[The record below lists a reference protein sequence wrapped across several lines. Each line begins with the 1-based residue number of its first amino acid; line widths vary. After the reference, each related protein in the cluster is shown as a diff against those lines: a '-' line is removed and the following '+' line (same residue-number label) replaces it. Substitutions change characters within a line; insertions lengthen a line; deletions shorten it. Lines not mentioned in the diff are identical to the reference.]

1 MAGAV
6 GALGAAHTERRRL
19 TFLTIP
25 QAREVL
31 ATTDESSL
39 LGRKV
44 SAPDPSP
51 SPKPEPYLPTL
62 TLSLSLTPTR
72 SLNRTLTLT
81 LTPTPALTPTPTLTR
96 CLRRIW
102 SSMPNG

>member
-19 TFLTIP
+19 TFLTIS

-44 SAPDPSP
+44 SA
-51 SPKPEPYLPTL
+51 
-62 TLSLSLTPTR
+62 
-72 SLNRTLTLT
+72 
-81 LTPTPALTPTPTLTR
+81 
-96 CLRRIW
+96 
-102 SSMPNG
+102 

>member
-51 SPKPEPYLPTL
+51 TPTSEPYLPTL
-62 TLSLSLTPTR
+62 TL
-72 SLNRTLTLT
+72 TLTLT
-81 LTPTPALTPTPTLTR
+81 LTPTRILNLTLTLTLTLSPTPTLTR
-96 CLRRIW
+96 CLRRLW
-102 SSMPNG
+102 SSMPSG

>member
-51 SPKPEPYLPTL
+51 TPTSEPYLPAL
-62 TLSLSLTPTR
+62 TL
-72 SLNRTLTLT
+72 TLTLT
-81 LTPTPALTPTPTLTR
+81 LTPTRILNLTLTLTLTLSPTPTLTR
-96 CLRRIW
+96 CLRRLW
-102 SSMPNG
+102 SSMPSG

>member
-51 SPKPEPYLPTL
+51 TPTSEPYLPTL
-62 TLSLSLTPTR
+62 TLTLTLTPIR
-72 SLNRTLTLT
+72 ILNRTLTLNLTLTPALT
-81 LTPTPALTPTPTLTR
+81 LTPTLAR
-96 CLRRIW
+96 CLRRLW
-102 SSMPNG
+102 SSTPSG

>member
-6 GALGAAHTERRRL
+6 GALGAAHTERLRL
-19 TFLTIP
+19 TFLTTP

-51 SPKPEPYLPTL
+51 TPKP
-62 TLSLSLTPTR
+62 
-72 SLNRTLTLT
+72 
-81 LTPTPALTPTPTLTR
+81 
-96 CLRRIW
+96 
-102 SSMPNG
+102 

>member
-6 GALGAAHTERRRL
+6 GALGAAHTERCRL

-51 SPKPEPYLPTL
+51 TPTSEPYLPTL
-62 TLSLSLTPTR
+62 TL
-72 SLNRTLTLT
+72 TLTLT
-81 LTPTPALTPTPTLTR
+81 LTPTRILNLTLTLTLTLSPTPTLTR
-96 CLRRIW
+96 CLRRLW
-102 SSMPNG
+102 SSMPSG

>member
-44 SAPDPSP
+44 SA
-51 SPKPEPYLPTL
+51 L
-62 TLSLSLTPTR
+62 TLALSN
-72 SLNRTLTLT
+72 SN
-81 LTPTPALTPTPTLTR
+81 
-96 CLRRIW
+96 
-102 SSMPNG
+102 PNP

>member
-1 MAGAV
+1 MEAAVAGAV

-44 SAPDPSP
+44 SA
-51 SPKPEPYLPTL
+51 
-62 TLSLSLTPTR
+62 
-72 SLNRTLTLT
+72 
-81 LTPTPALTPTPTLTR
+81 
-96 CLRRIW
+96 
-102 SSMPNG
+102 